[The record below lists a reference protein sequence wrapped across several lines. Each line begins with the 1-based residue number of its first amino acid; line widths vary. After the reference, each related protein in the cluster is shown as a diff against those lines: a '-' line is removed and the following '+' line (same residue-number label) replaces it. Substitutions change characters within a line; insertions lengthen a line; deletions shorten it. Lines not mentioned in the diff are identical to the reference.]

1 MPQTFNRTPA
11 REKAKQLAKYLR
23 KERPDYE
30 YLRQVARYLR
40 QELDIEV
47 ITRPKKLPKVP
58 TEAELRKFYQVVWKT
73 RKSQD
78 LIIIKTFLYTGIR
91 VSELVNLLIEDID
104 LDECHLRINKGKGG
118 KDRVVPFPVGF
129 QEILALHLEKV
140 KNNGAKYLFESS
152 WQRPYTDR
160 GIRKMM
166 RRYADQAD
174 LERAITP
181 HQLRHFLLT
190 WLKKQGVDDA
200 LIQPYSGHASR
211 KSLEVYSLLALSDA
225 QEKYN
230 EVMEHFPL

>member
-1 MPQTFNRTPA
+1 MSTTFTRTPA
-11 REKAKQLAKYLR
+11 RKKAKQLAKYLR

-30 YLRQVARYLR
+30 YLRQVVRYLR
-40 QELDIEV
+40 QELDIEAV
-47 ITRPKKLPKVP
+47 TRPKKLPKVP
-58 TEAELRKFYQVVWKT
+58 TETELRKFYQVVWKT

-91 VSELVNLLIEDID
+91 VSELVNLQITDVD
-104 LDECHLRINKGKGG
+104 LDECRLRVNKGKGG
-118 KDRVVPFPVGF
+118 KDRVVPFPAGF
-129 QEILALHLEKV
+129 QEILALHIDKI
-140 KNNGAKYLFESS
+140 KTRDAKYLFESS

-166 RRYADQAD
+166 RRYADQAG

-200 LIQPYSGHASR
+200 LIQPYSGHTSR
-211 KSLEVYSLLALSDA
+211 KSLEVYSFLALSDA

-230 EVMEHFPL
+230 EVMENFPL